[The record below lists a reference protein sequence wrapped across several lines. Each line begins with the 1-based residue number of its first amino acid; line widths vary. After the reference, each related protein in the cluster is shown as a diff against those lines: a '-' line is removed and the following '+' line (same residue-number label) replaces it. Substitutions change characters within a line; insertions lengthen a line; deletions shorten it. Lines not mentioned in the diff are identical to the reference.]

1 VGKVFSQAEL
11 TRIAEILRKYPNI
24 IVIEDN
30 VYEGMIFD
38 ELLGKPLP
46 KIINE

>member
-1 VGKVFSQAEL
+1 M
-11 TRIAEILRKYPNI
+11 AEILSKYPRI

-38 ELLGKPLP
+38 ELLGTRLP
-46 KIINE
+46 KIIYE